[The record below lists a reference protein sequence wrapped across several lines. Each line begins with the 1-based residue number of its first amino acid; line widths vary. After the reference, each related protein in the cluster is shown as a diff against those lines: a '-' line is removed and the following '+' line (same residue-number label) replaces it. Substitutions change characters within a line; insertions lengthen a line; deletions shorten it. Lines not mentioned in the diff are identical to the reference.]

1 MTFVCREFETYA
13 TLKSKT
19 EMTSPV
25 LRQIGKAALT
35 SGSLYTLGDVV
46 NQKLLIKK
54 ERLDWRQT
62 LRFALVG
69 ATLHGPYFLGGFKV
83 LDRVFGTGRSLSTVL
98 LKSISGQM
106 MVFPPFVL
114 LMLGYTSILENR
126 GSTAHVTSK
135 IRDSFLPIFLNGFYC
150 WPLANVIT
158 FKFVPDNLR
167 IVWINCVGL
176 VWNSYLSWELTA
188 RSRNKRP

>member
-1 MTFVCREFETYA
+1 MIVCERIRNPQ
-13 TLKSKT
+13 KQN
-19 EMTSPV
+19 EMASPV

-46 NQKLLIKK
+46 NQKLLIRK
-54 ERLDWRQT
+54 ERLDWGQT
-62 LRFALVG
+62 VRFAIVG

-98 LKSISGQM
+98 IKSISGQM
-106 MVFPPFVL
+106 LVFPPFVL
-114 LMLGYTSILENR
+114 LMLGYNSILENR
-126 GSTAHVTSK
+126 GSPAHVTSK

-158 FKFVPDNLR
+158 FRFVPDNLR

-188 RSRNKRP
+188 KSRNKISS